1 MPEKEEKVIV
11 PTGDYSFRMPSTVNL
26 TMPVSVE
33 PMEEEVPTPKP
44 PAKPNRLAPL
54 INLVTFLWKALG
66 LALLMLAAVFA
77 LYWMAFR
84 PDMRQA
90 LDALI
95 AKFTRPAPPPPDMKR
110 YVIARQAVLAEYPG
124 GDGERYAL
132 EQGYPVIY
140 LGEMHQLNDGRVWMR
155 VQAQYGPAAQP
166 YKVNG
171 WMQAD
176 KLSE

>member
-1 MPEKEEKVIV
+1 MPEKDEKLII

-33 PMEEEVPTPKP
+33 PMEEEVKVDKP
-44 PAKPNRLAPL
+44 PAKSKWGAQLFNLA
-54 INLVTFLWKALG
+54 IALG
-66 LALLMLAAVFA
+66 KLAAVALFAVA
-77 LYWMAFR
+77 LYRVGLYLGYFR
-84 PDMRQA
+84 TP
-90 LDALI
+90 
-95 AKFTRPAPPPPDMKR
+95 PPPPPDMTR

-124 GDGERYAL
+124 GYGNRYAL
-132 EQGYPVIY
+132 DQGYPVTY
-140 LGEMHQLNDGRVWMR
+140 MGEMHQLTDGRVWMR